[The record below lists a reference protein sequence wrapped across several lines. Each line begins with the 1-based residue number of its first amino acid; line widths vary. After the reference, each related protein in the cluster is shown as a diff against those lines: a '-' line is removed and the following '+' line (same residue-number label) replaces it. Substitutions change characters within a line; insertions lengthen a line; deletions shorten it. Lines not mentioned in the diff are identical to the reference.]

1 MARNTLIAT
10 DLDRTMI
17 YSRNA
22 FGEAL
27 EHRTVCVEHLEGA
40 PLSFMTVTAAQGMR
54 NLTEPAAVL
63 PTTTR
68 TIKQF
73 NRIRLPGAPW
83 RYAVTSNGGNI
94 LVNGIPD
101 MRWRIDLD
109 AEVRA
114 TGATLSEVS
123 AELRGRIDESW
134 ATKFRVAD
142 HLFCYLVVKPKLVPT
157 DFLAEWDAWCR
168 ERGWSASQQGRKIYT
183 MPQAVCKS
191 RAVAE
196 VRRRL
201 TESGELQTGAKLLA
215 AGDGAL
221 DAEML
226 RAADSAIRPRHGELE
241 QLEFTHPNLTI
252 TTAAGIL
259 AGEEM
264 VQWFLHRSAGET
276 SAPGSVPAV
285 EQPVRLL
292 GQGAL

>member
-1 MARNTLIAT
+1 MVDRRPALYRKTLIAT

-22 FGEAL
+22 FGEFP
-27 EHRTVCVEHLEGA
+27 EPRTVCVEHLEGA
-40 PLSFMTVTAAQGMR
+40 PLSFMTVIAAQRMAT
-54 NLTEPAAVL
+54 LTAPAAVI

-83 RYAVTSNGGNI
+83 RYAITSNGGNI
-94 LVNGIPD
+94 LVNGVPD

-114 TGATLSEVS
+114 TSATLSEVS
-123 AELRGRIDESW
+123 AELRARIDDSW

-157 DFLAEWDAWCR
+157 GFLADWDAWCR
-168 ERGWSASQQGRKIYT
+168 ERGWSASQQGRKIYS
-183 MPQAVCKS
+183 MPTAVCKS

-201 TESGELQTGAKLLA
+201 TAAGELHAGARLLA

-241 QLEFTHPNLTI
+241 QLAWTHPNLTV
-252 TTAAGIL
+252 TRSTGIM

-264 VQWFLHRSAGET
+264 VDWMLDRSET
-276 SAPGSVPAV
+276 
-285 EQPVRLL
+285 R
-292 GQGAL
+292 

>member
-1 MARNTLIAT
+1 MADRRRLTRRATLIAT

-22 FGEAL
+22 FGSTPEL
-27 EHRTVCVEHLEGA
+27 TTVCVEHLEGA
-40 PLSFMTVTAAQGMR
+40 PLSFMTSTAADRMR
-54 NLTEPAAVL
+54 TLTAPAAVI

-83 RYAVTSNGGNI
+83 RYAITTNGGNI
-94 LVNGIPD
+94 LHNGIPD
-101 MRWRIDLD
+101 MRWRIDID

-114 TGATLSEVS
+114 TSATLSQVN
-123 AELRGRIDESW
+123 AELRSRITDSFVK
-134 ATKFRVAD
+134 KFRVAD
-142 HLFCYLVVKPKLVPT
+142 HLFNYLVVDVATLPA

-168 ERGWSASQQGRKIYT
+168 PRGWSASQQGRKIYT
-183 MPQAVCKS
+183 MPDAVCKS

-201 TESGELQTGAKLLA
+201 VDSGELSSDALLLA

-226 RAADSAIRPRHGELE
+226 RSADSAIRPRHGELE
-241 QLEFTHPNLTI
+241 LLAFTHPNLTI
-252 TTAAGIL
+252 TRTAGIM
-259 AGEEM
+259 AGEEILD
-264 VQWFLHRSAGET
+264 WFLAASPEA
-276 SAPGSVPAV
+276 A
-285 EQPVRLL
+285 
-292 GQGAL
+292 